1 MIIPFIPEDL
11 FQPGD
16 DHQVRFEN
24 GVLIVD
30 NWYRNFADV
39 QAVLKNMSVPR
50 WKWSPTG
57 RNFVDYYDCRPSIP
71 GHWVTDRAF
80 NGVNQILS
88 HIRTFYRDTS
98 PLRLMNHLFEFN
110 YFRNIKRDMPNTLQ
124 HHPHTDFRYNC
135 LVYIDDVCSGGT
147 ALYEPATVPNTE
159 EHNLLYDVSR
169 IGKRVIASKPNRL
182 VVFSGKQLHGGYI
195 EDHNAYLD
203 DWRINQIMF
212 FDEKKPA
219 PRPS

>member
-1 MIIPFIPEDL
+1 MIIPFIPEEL

-30 NWYRNFADV
+30 NWYADFAGVRN
-39 QAVLKNMSVPR
+39 VLTNMAVPR
-50 WKWSPTG
+50 WKWSPNG

-80 NGVNQILS
+80 NGVNQALGYV
-88 HIRTFYRDTS
+88 RTFFRDRDE
-98 PLRLMNHLFEFN
+98 LRLMNHLFEFN
-110 YFRNIKRDMPNTLQ
+110 YYRAIRRDMPNTLQ

-135 LVYIDDVCSGGT
+135 LIYVDEVCSGGT
-147 ALYEPATVPNTE
+147 ALYEKAEVPNSE
-159 EHNLLYDVSR
+159 SDNLLYDVSGLR
-169 IGKRVIASKPNRL
+169 HRVIEAKPNRL
-182 VVFSGKQLHGGYI
+182 VVFNGHQLHGGYI
-195 EDHNAYLD
+195 ADHNAYLN

-212 FDEKKPA
+212 FDQPNA
-219 PRPS
+219 QR

>member
-98 PLRLMNHLFEFN
+98 PLKLMNHLFEFN

-147 ALYEPATVPNTE
+147 ALDRKSTRLNSSHMSE
-159 EHNLLYDVSR
+159 SR
-169 IGKRVIASKPNRL
+169 
-182 VVFSGKQLHGGYI
+182 
-195 EDHNAYLD
+195 
-203 DWRINQIMF
+203 M
-212 FDEKKPA
+212 
-219 PRPS
+219 PSSA